1 MLPIKKILTT
11 TDFSDAS
18 YEALDRAVELARHFG
33 AELLLLYVVPP
44 IPTLHAGHT
53 FSIGDYEDALRS
65 NARERLSQVIDKR
78 VPRELASL
86 QIVGYGDPAREIVA
100 TAHEQN
106 VDLIVIATHGLTG
119 WRHIV
124 FGSVAESV
132 VRHSE
137 HPVLTIR
144 GRGGR
149 QGA

>member
-1 MLPIKKILTT
+1 MLPLKKILTT

-33 AELLLLYVVPP
+33 AELVLLYVVPP

-53 FSIGDYEDALRS
+53 FSIGDYEEALRT
-65 NARERLSQVIDKR
+65 NARDRLSLVIEKR
-78 VPRELASL
+78 VPPEVASR
-86 QIVGYGDPAREIVA
+86 QMVGYGDPAREIVE
-100 TAHEQN
+100 TARGED

-132 VRHSE
+132 VRRSE
-137 HPVLTIR
+137 RPVLTIR
-144 GRGGR
+144 GPWRH
-149 QGA
+149 A